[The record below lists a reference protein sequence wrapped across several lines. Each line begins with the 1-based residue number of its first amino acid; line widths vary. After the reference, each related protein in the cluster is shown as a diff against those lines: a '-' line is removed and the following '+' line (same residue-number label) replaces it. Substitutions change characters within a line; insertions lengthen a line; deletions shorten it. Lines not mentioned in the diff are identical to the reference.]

1 MLKIRY
7 NIKNRIFRSMIML
20 KELEE
25 MSIGQ
30 KLYNYH
36 CKSCGF
42 EKGVPEFLIEEFRMD
57 MIFGAIAPLEDEF
70 MPELV
75 CPNCRAKFEY
85 KKTDDRQVSVK
96 VTYLQVIFYLQG
108 HYVIF
113 KPVENFCIIVI

>member
-1 MLKIRY
+1 
-7 NIKNRIFRSMIML
+7 ML

-30 KLYNYH
+30 KLYNYE

-42 EKGVPEFLIEEFRMD
+42 EKGVPEFLIEEFRQD
-57 MIFGAIAPLEDEF
+57 IFFDIEAIAPLEDES

-85 KKTDDRQVSVK
+85 KKTDDR
-96 VTYLQVIFYLQG
+96 
-108 HYVIF
+108 
-113 KPVENFCIIVI
+113 

>member
-1 MLKIRY
+1 
-7 NIKNRIFRSMIML
+7 ML

-57 MIFGAIAPLEDEF
+57 MIFGAIAPLESNSAIR
-70 MPELV
+70 V
-75 CPNCRAKFEY
+75 
-85 KKTDDRQVSVK
+85 
-96 VTYLQVIFYLQG
+96 
-108 HYVIF
+108 
-113 KPVENFCIIVI
+113 